1 MPKRVIRTPLVEDS
15 TLPLS
20 PATAAGNL
28 VFVGGAVASNARG
41 DIVGKGDIR
50 VQTRQALD
58 NVKALVEAAG
68 GTLADVTQVTV
79 YLTDLAHYGPMNEVY
94 ATYFPVDP
102 PTRATVRV
110 DLANPDFLI
119 EITALAVIA

>member
-1 MPKRVIRTPLVEDS
+1 
-15 TLPLS
+15 
-20 PATAAGNL
+20 
-28 VFVGGAVASNARG
+28 
-41 DIVGKGDIR
+41 
-50 VQTRQALD
+50 
-58 NVKALVEAAG
+58 
-68 GTLADVTQVTV
+68 
-79 YLTDLAHYGPMNEVY
+79 MNEVY